1 MRPDSPRACAGT
13 AAVTLLAIVAFFFC
27 IASGAPL
34 IGVEFVAAAHS
45 ETTGG
50 CE

>member
-1 MRPDSPRACAGT
+1 MTSDSPRACAGT
-13 AAVTLLAIVAFFFC
+13 AVVTLLAIAAFFFC

-34 IGVEFVAAAHS
+34 TGVQFAAAAQT

>member
-13 AAVTLLAIVAFFFC
+13 AAVTLLAIAAFFFT
-27 IASGAPL
+27 IALGSPAT
-34 IGVEFVAAAHS
+34 GVEFVAAAHS